1 MEEVKNQT
9 PDGQQTE
16 EQKPTNQP
24 PEEEKKDG
32 GEPEVTVEALMAK
45 IAKLETK
52 NAKDKAALDEALKK
66 NGELTKQYR
75 ATLTEAQQAKMDKE
89 MEDEEQKAYVLE
101 LEQYKQK
108 NEAMKR
114 YMTVQ
119 GMSAELAE
127 KAAEAEVAGDME
139 TLSEIQSQHSEMKLK
154 EERAKWQ
161 KSIPQPQ
168 FGTGEYSSMTKEDI
182 VNMKDRNERRKAIA
196 QNMSL
201 FQGGNA

>member
-1 MEEVKNQT
+1 MEENKNQT
-9 PDGQQTE
+9 PEGQQAE

-24 PEEEKKDG
+24 PAEGEEDG

-127 KAAEAEVAGDME
+127 KAAEAEVSGDME
-139 TLSEIQSQHSEMKLK
+139 KLSEIQSQHSEMKLK

>member
-9 PDGQQTE
+9 PDGQQAE

-24 PEEEKKDG
+24 PEEGEKDG

-45 IAKLETK
+45 IATLETR
-52 NAKDKAALDEALKK
+52 NADNKAALDKALKE
-66 NGELTKQYR
+66 NGQLKKQYR
-75 ATLTEAQQAKMDKE
+75 ETLTEAQKAKMDKE
-89 MEDEEQKAYVLE
+89 MEDEEQKAYVLG

-127 KAAEAEVAGDME
+127 KAAEAEVSGDME
-139 TLSEIQSQHSEMKLK
+139 KLSEIQSQHSEMKLK

-182 VNMKDRNERRKAIA
+182 VNMKDRNERRRAIA